1 MERQELDALVSVLVS
16 SHPIQALPV
25 VCGRGEGSTYSE
37 DVASSHDLLANGIR
51 FQILHIGQYSSEH
64 LKHVQ
69 VEKNRILRDLHVAV
83 AETWNAHLQRTVIV
97 AGSIPE
103 ADLESLVPEASVLDT
118 CYRHMSDAAR
128 AYQAQYPGTPDMR
141 ILQVSSVCRGSMVHE
156 QALSHIKAREQ
167 AFEGETS
174 SACTSLTP
182 NHHYH
187 DIIKAYVLHMA
198 GLYGASETSAARGDT
213 RLEV

>member
-141 ILQVSSVCRGSMVHE
+141 ILSMSDVCRDSTVHK

-167 AFEGETS
+167 AFEGEST

-182 NHHYH
+182 THQYR

-198 GLYGASETSAARGDT
+198 GLCGSSESEWTH
-213 RLEV
+213 E